1 MKKLKQSYRR
11 FARITFAVLC
21 GLMVV
26 GSFWD
31 LPISRFLYPGHETSF
46 GQIFS
51 AFGELPAFLC
61 IVCGGVLLLLIRSRL
76 RRPFQTLG
84 LIGGIFAIVGGLLF
98 AVHEATDNV
107 PALPTWVALLV
118 SVFFSAICAFLLL
131 LLARG
136 CPTKTVFRFLC
147 TIVFCSVVTMLLINI
162 IKVPWGRARM
172 RLIVGTGN
180 ETYFTSWWK
189 AGKALR
195 DKLVADGISADEFR
209 SFPSGHT
216 SCAACCML
224 LILLPTL
231 GKQFRGK
238 QTTLMLIG
246 ALWTAIVAFSRIYM
260 GAHFLTDVAMAAII
274 ASLVCTFGVYLFYF
288 NGKFFRMIWN
298 FLFEPAENVQQESRD
313 KA

>member
-1 MKKLKQSYRR
+1 MKKLKRKYRQ
-11 FARITFAVLC
+11 FALIVFAVLIV
-21 GLMVV
+21 LMVV

-46 GQIFS
+46 GQFFA

-61 IVCGGVLLLLIRSRL
+61 ITSGGVLLYLIRGRL
-76 RRPFQTLG
+76 RRMFRTIAALG
-84 LIGGIFAIVGGLLF
+84 AACLVLGGSFL

-118 SVFFSAICAFLLL
+118 TVFFALVCGFLLVL
-131 LLARG
+131 VTRS
-136 CPTKTVFRFLC
+136 CSVKTVFRFLC
-147 TIVFCSVVTMLLINI
+147 TLIFCAVVTMLLVNI

-172 RLIVGTGN
+172 RLIAGTGN
-180 ETYFTSWWK
+180 ETYFSPWWK

-195 DKLVADGISADEFR
+195 DKLVADGISSDEFR

-238 QTTLMLIG
+238 ETVYLIVG
-246 ALWTAIVAFSRIYM
+246 AVWTVLVAFTRIQM
-260 GAHFLTDVAMAAII
+260 GAHFLTDVTMAALI
-274 ASLVCTFGVYLFYF
+274 ASLVGTIGIKLFYF
-288 NGKFFRMIWN
+288 NGKFFRLLWN
-298 FLFEPAENVQQESRD
+298 LLFEPAENVQEEGTER
-313 KA
+313 